1 MAVTTHSQESSA
13 HSRPDPF
20 DDLSAA
26 HDYPRTSFLDPS
38 TPGYTDTDWKAMAM
52 LPQTQNVYTHQ
63 HPSLISPSEMQQP
76 PTPRADSF
84 ANGDE
89 LHRHLLV
96 ETAMFDSSRFDIL
109 AIEEVD
115 ALKKEKTKVDARI
128 EGTRRKLALESKVRE
143 AARSL
148 HRLYSQKGRPPQG
161 RRKSLLGDRR
171 SSSSSVKSDSIG
183 QASDE
188 LAQSEKKVEELV
200 QILVGLENRRQYIE
214 SRLLRHTAAV
224 LQASHLQREADSA
237 DHLAPDSLPHIRDY
251 DQSVYNN
258 VSKGQSAIHTS
269 ELNDV
274 NTRLQFLNGQM
285 RSLISQAKKGRAG
298 SIDNSPDDIPSAYPE
313 DDEPSISINNQLEQ
327 LQDGIFALLEE
338 HKYIVQSRED
348 TFSGSKEDQNLVE
361 KRLEGVNHQ
370 LFTFL
375 SGHESIQ
382 PPPQPTGQSTQDQID
397 YLEENLSNV
406 DHLLQHNASLQDA
419 HYATSREL
427 GEAHAKA
434 DTHAE
439 KAAQHEAVM
448 LGLWG
453 IMSSKEPAAANRG
466 VDSDDEKLERTDSEP
481 FSTQAFTS
489 KVQHLF
495 ARHSDLEN
503 QTGILRRQIEQQ
515 RELAGKSDNED
526 AARASELEELKEREQ
541 EALEEIEGYRKR
553 VEQLEDQIVEL
564 ENSISEHQDEAR
576 IAGIEAQH
584 KESDHQD
591 RLEEL
596 NGSLNQAKVARETAE
611 ANLALKSEEMDDMET
626 EIIRLTTELA
636 MAKAE
641 LDGAYGSRS
650 ERAKEVTSHPEFQEL
665 EQKSKGLTAEL
676 EQLRRDKGQHE
687 SQMAEMLGL
696 HQNAESR
703 AKSLEG
709 EIVTLREFQA
719 SGARDDGRMRALEKE
734 LGEMANDYQELTR
747 ETVEMEKEREK
758 LDSVIDGLRDKLDQL
773 EVQLSDER
781 VRWLGVRSPGGT
793 PELGAGR
800 ETTSTMV
807 LRNEFKKMMR
817 ETRAEGVKL
826 LRAEQEQRR
835 QIESQ
840 LRSLRRERNGGVSP
854 RLGLN
859 SPGLRPT

>member
-1 MAVTTHSQESSA
+1 MAVTMHPQESPA
-13 HSRPDPF
+13 YSRPDPF

-38 TPGYTDTDWKAMAM
+38 TPGYTDTDWKAMAV
-52 LPQTQNVYTHQ
+52 LQQNQSAYTHQ
-63 HPSLISPSEMQQP
+63 HPSMISPSDMQQP
-76 PTPRADSF
+76 PTPRTDSF
-84 ANGDE
+84 ANGDS

-96 ETAMFDSSRFDIL
+96 ETAMFDSSRYDIL

-115 ALKKEKTKVDARI
+115 ALKKEKTKLDARI

-148 HRLYSQKGRPPQG
+148 HRLYSQEGRLSQG

-171 SSSSSVKSDSIG
+171 LSSSSVKSNSVG

-214 SRLLRHTAAV
+214 SRLLCHTAAV
-224 LQASHLQREADSA
+224 LQAAHLQREAESA
-237 DHLAPDSLPHIRDY
+237 DHLSPDSLPHIRDY
-251 DQSVYNN
+251 DQSVHSD
-258 VSKGQSAIHTS
+258 VSKGQSIIHNS
-269 ELNDV
+269 QLNDV

-285 RSLISQAKKGRAG
+285 RSLISQAKKGRSG
-298 SIDNSPDDIPSAYPE
+298 SIDTSPDDIPSAYPE
-313 DDEPSISINNQLEQ
+313 DDEPSIRINNQLEQ

-338 HKYIVQSRED
+338 HKYIAQSRED
-348 TFSGSKEDQNLVE
+348 ADQSLVE
-361 KRLEGVNHQ
+361 KRLEGVNNQ

-375 SGHESIQ
+375 SGYEGIQ
-382 PPPQPTGQSTQDQID
+382 PPPQPTGQGIQDQVS
-397 YLEENLSNV
+397 YLEENITNV
-406 DHLLQHNASLQDA
+406 DHMLQHSASLQDSHQA
-419 HYATSREL
+419 ITREL
-427 GEAHAKA
+427 DEAHTKA
-434 DTHAE
+434 NTHAE
-439 KAAQHEAVM
+439 KSAQHEAVM

-453 IMSSKEPAAANRG
+453 IMSSKESAAANRD
-466 VDSDDEKLERTDSEP
+466 VDSDDEELERTTSEP
-481 FSTQAFTS
+481 FSTEAFTS
-489 KVQHLF
+489 KVERLF
-495 ARHSDLEN
+495 FRHNDLET
-503 QTGILRRQIEQQ
+503 QTAILKRQIEQQ
-515 RELAGKSDNED
+515 RELAGKTTSED
-526 AARASELEELKEREQ
+526 AARASEIEDLKEREQ
-541 EALEEIEGYRKR
+541 EALEEVETHSKR
-553 VEQLEDQIVEL
+553 IEQLEDQIVEL
-564 ENSISEHQDEAR
+564 ENKISEHQDEAR
-576 IAGIEAQH
+576 IAAIEAQH

-611 ANLALKSEEMDDMET
+611 ANLAMKAEEMDDLEA

-650 ERAKEVTSHPEFQEL
+650 ERANQVTSHPEFQEL
-665 EQKSKGLTAEL
+665 EQKSKSMSAEL

-709 EIVTLREFQA
+709 EIITLREIQA
-719 SGARDDGRMRALEKE
+719 AGTRDDGRMRALEKE
-734 LGEMANDYQELTR
+734 LAEMATDYQELTR

-758 LDSVIDGLRDKLDQL
+758 LEGVIDSLRDKMDAL
-773 EVQLSDER
+773 EVQLSDEK

-793 PELGAGR
+793 PELGGTR

-854 RLGLN
+854 RLGMN

>member
-1 MAVTTHSQESSA
+1 MAVMMHSQESPVYA
-13 HSRPDPF
+13 RPDPL

-38 TPGYTDTDWKAMAM
+38 TPGYTDTDWKAMAV
-52 LPQTQNVYTHQ
+52 LQQNGHH
-63 HPSLISPSEMQQP
+63 HPSLISPSDMQQP
-76 PTPRADSF
+76 PTPRSDSF
-84 ANGDE
+84 ANGDA

-96 ETAMFDSSRFDIL
+96 ETAIFDSSRYDIL

-115 ALKKEKTKVDARI
+115 ALKKEKTKVDTRI

-148 HRLYSQKGRPPQG
+148 HRLYSQKGRVPQT

-171 SSSSSVKSDSIG
+171 LSSSSVKSDSIG

-188 LAQSEKKVEELV
+188 LASSEKKVEELV

-224 LQASHLQREADSA
+224 LQAAHHQREAESA
-237 DHLAPDSLPHIRDY
+237 DHLTPDSLPHIRDY
-251 DQSVYNN
+251 DQSVHSD
-258 VSKGQSAIHTS
+258 VSKGQSAIHNS
-269 ELNDV
+269 QLNDF

-285 RSLISQAKKGRAG
+285 RSLISQAKKGRSG

-313 DDEPSISINNQLEQ
+313 DDEPSVRINNQLEQ

-348 TFSGSKEDQNLVE
+348 TLHGSQEHQSEVE
-361 KRLEGVNHQ
+361 KRLEGVNNQ
-370 LFTFL
+370 LFSLL
-375 SGHESIQ
+375 SGYEEMH
-382 PPPQPTGQSTQDQID
+382 PPPQSTGQGTQDQIN
-397 YLEENLSNV
+397 YLEENMTSV
-406 DHLLQHNASLQDA
+406 DHILQHSASLQDSHQA
-419 HYATSREL
+419 MTREFD
-427 GEAHAKA
+427 EVRAKA

-439 KAAQHEAVM
+439 NAAQHEAVM

-453 IMSSKEPAAANRG
+453 IMSSKESAAANRD
-466 VDSDDEKLERTDSEP
+466 VDSDDEELERTRSEP
-481 FSTQAFTS
+481 FSAQAFTS

-515 RELAGKSDNED
+515 RDLAGKTDSED
-526 AARASELEELKEREQ
+526 AARASELQTLKEREQ
-541 EALEEIEGYRKR
+541 EALEEVEAHRKR
-553 VEQLEDQIVEL
+553 VEELEDQIVEL
-564 ENSISEHQDEAR
+564 ENTLSEHQDEAR
-576 IAGIEAQH
+576 IATIESQH

-596 NGSLNQAKVARETAE
+596 TGSLNQAKVARETAE
-611 ANLALKSEEMDDMET
+611 ANLAIKAEEMDDLEA

-650 ERAKEVTSHPEFQEL
+650 ERAREVASHPEFQEL
-665 EQKSKGLTAEL
+665 EQKSKSMSSEL
-676 EQLRRDKGQHE
+676 EQLRRDKSQHE

-709 EIVTLREFQA
+709 EIITLREIQA
-719 SGARDDGRMRALEKE
+719 SGSRDDGRMRALEKE
-734 LGEMANDYQELTR
+734 LADMATDYQELTR

-758 LDSVIDGLRDKLDQL
+758 LESTIDSLHDKMDAL

-793 PELGAGR
+793 PELGATR

-840 LRSLRRERNGGVSP
+840 LRTLRRERNGGVSP
-854 RLGLN
+854 RLGMN
-859 SPGLRPT
+859 SPGLRPN

>member
-1 MAVTTHSQESSA
+1 MAVLQQNQSA
-13 HSRPDPF
+13 Y
-20 DDLSAA
+20 A
-26 HDYPRTSFLDPS
+26 
-38 TPGYTDTDWKAMAM
+38 
-52 LPQTQNVYTHQ
+52 HQ
-63 HPSLISPSEMQQP
+63 HPSLISPSDMQQP
-76 PTPRADSF
+76 PTPRTDSF
-84 ANGDE
+84 ANGDA

-148 HRLYSQKGRPPQG
+148 HRLYLQEGRLSQG

-171 SSSSSVKSDSIG
+171 LSSSSVKSNSAG
-183 QASDE
+183 QASEE

-214 SRLLRHTAAV
+214 SRLLCHTAAV
-224 LQASHLQREADSA
+224 LQAAHLQREAEAA
-237 DHLAPDSLPHIRDY
+237 DHLSPDHLPHIRDY
-251 DQSVYNN
+251 DQSVHSD
-258 VSKGQSAIHTS
+258 VSKGQSIIHNS
-269 ELNDV
+269 QLNDV

-298 SIDNSPDDIPSAYPE
+298 SIDTSPDDIPSAYPE
-313 DDEPSISINNQLEQ
+313 DDEPSIRLNNQLEQ

-338 HKYIVQSRED
+338 HKYIAQSRED
-348 TFSGSKEDQNLVE
+348 ADQGLVE
-361 KRLEGVNHQ
+361 KRLEGVNNQ

-375 SGHESIQ
+375 SGYEGIQ
-382 PPPQPTGQSTQDQID
+382 SPPQPTGQGIQDQIS
-397 YLEENLSNV
+397 YLEENITNV
-406 DHLLQHNASLQDA
+406 DHMLQHSASLQDSHQA
-419 HYATSREL
+419 MTRDL
-427 GEAHAKA
+427 DEAHAKA
-434 DTHAE
+434 NTHAE
-439 KAAQHEAVM
+439 KSAQHEAVM

-453 IMSSKEPAAANRG
+453 IMSSKESAAANRD
-466 VDSDDEKLERTDSEP
+466 VDFDDEELERTTSEP
-481 FSTQAFTS
+481 FSTEAFTS

-495 ARHSDLEN
+495 SRHNDLES
-503 QTGILRRQIEQQ
+503 QTAILKRQIEQQ
-515 RELAGKSDNED
+515 RELAGKSTSED
-526 AARASELEELKEREQ
+526 AARASEIEELKEREQ
-541 EALEEIEGYRKR
+541 EALEEVEAHSKR
-553 VEQLEDQIVEL
+553 IEQLEDQIVEL
-564 ENSISEHQDEAR
+564 ENKISEHQDEAR
-576 IAGIEAQH
+576 IAAIEAQH

-596 NGSLNQAKVARETAE
+596 TGSLNQAKVARDTAE
-611 ANLALKSEEMDDMET
+611 ANLAIKAEEMDDLEA
-626 EIIRLTTELA
+626 EIVRLTTEVA

-650 ERAKEVTSHPEFQEL
+650 ERAKE
-665 EQKSKGLTAEL
+665 
-676 EQLRRDKGQHE
+676 

-703 AKSLEG
+703 AKALEG
-709 EIVTLREFQA
+709 EIITLREIQA
-719 SGARDDGRMRALEKE
+719 AGTRDDGRMRALEKE
-734 LGEMANDYQELTR
+734 LADMATDYQELTR

-758 LDSVIDGLRDKLDQL
+758 LEGVIDSLRDKMDAL
-773 EVQLSDER
+773 EVQLSDEK

-793 PELGAGR
+793 PELGGTR

-854 RLGLN
+854 RLGMN

>member
-1 MAVTTHSQESSA
+1 MAVMMHSQESPVYA
-13 HSRPDPF
+13 RPDPL

-38 TPGYTDTDWKAMAM
+38 TPGYTDTDWKAMAV
-52 LPQTQNVYTHQ
+52 LQQNGHH
-63 HPSLISPSEMQQP
+63 HPSLISPSDMQQP
-76 PTPRADSF
+76 PTPRSDSF
-84 ANGDE
+84 ANGDA

-96 ETAMFDSSRFDIL
+96 ETAIFDSSRYDIL

-115 ALKKEKTKVDARI
+115 ALKKEKTKVDTRI

-148 HRLYSQKGRPPQG
+148 HRLYSQKGRVPQT

-171 SSSSSVKSDSIG
+171 LSSSSVKSDSIG

-188 LAQSEKKVEELV
+188 LASSEKKVEELV

-224 LQASHLQREADSA
+224 LQAAHHQREAESA
-237 DHLAPDSLPHIRDY
+237 DHLTPDSLPHIRDY
-251 DQSVYNN
+251 DQSVHSD
-258 VSKGQSAIHTS
+258 VSKGQSAIHNS
-269 ELNDV
+269 QLNDF

-285 RSLISQAKKGRAG
+285 RSLISQAKKGRSG

-313 DDEPSISINNQLEQ
+313 DDEPSVRINNQLEQ

-338 HKYIVQSRED
+338 HKYIVQSREE
-348 TFSGSKEDQNLVE
+348 TLHGSQEHQHEVE
-361 KRLEGVNHQ
+361 KRLEGVNNQ
-370 LFTFL
+370 LFSLL
-375 SGHESIQ
+375 SGYEEMH
-382 PPPQPTGQSTQDQID
+382 PPPQSTGQSTQDQIN
-397 YLEENLSNV
+397 YLEENMTSV
-406 DHLLQHNASLQDA
+406 DHILQHSASLQDSHQA
-419 HYATSREL
+419 MTREFD
-427 GEAHAKA
+427 EVRAKA

-453 IMSSKEPAAANRG
+453 IMSSRESAAANRD
-466 VDSDDEKLERTDSEP
+466 VDSDDEELERTRSEP
-481 FSTQAFTS
+481 FSAQAFTS

-515 RELAGKSDNED
+515 RDLAGKTDSED
-526 AARASELEELKEREQ
+526 AARASELQTLKEREQ
-541 EALEEIEGYRKR
+541 EALEEVEAHRKR
-553 VEQLEDQIVEL
+553 VEELEDQIVEL
-564 ENSISEHQDEAR
+564 ENTLSEHQDEAR
-576 IAGIEAQH
+576 IATIESQH

-596 NGSLNQAKVARETAE
+596 TGSLNQAKVARETAE
-611 ANLALKSEEMDDMET
+611 ANLAIKAEEMDDLEA

-650 ERAKEVTSHPEFQEL
+650 ERAREVASHPEFQEL
-665 EQKSKGLTAEL
+665 EQKSKSMSSEL
-676 EQLRRDKGQHE
+676 EQLRRDKSQHE

-709 EIVTLREFQA
+709 EIITLREIQA
-719 SGARDDGRMRALEKE
+719 SGSRDDGRMRALEKE
-734 LGEMANDYQELTR
+734 LADMATDYQELTR

-758 LDSVIDGLRDKLDQL
+758 LESTIDSLHDKMVAL

-793 PELGAGR
+793 PELGAAR

-840 LRSLRRERNGGVSP
+840 LRTLRRERNGGVSP
-854 RLGLN
+854 RLGMN
-859 SPGLRPT
+859 SPGLRPN

>member
-1 MAVTTHSQESSA
+1 MAVMMHSQESPVYA
-13 HSRPDPF
+13 RPDPL

-38 TPGYTDTDWKAMAM
+38 TPGYTDTDWKAMAV
-52 LPQTQNVYTHQ
+52 LQQNGHH
-63 HPSLISPSEMQQP
+63 HPSLISPSDMQQP
-76 PTPRADSF
+76 PTPRSDSF
-84 ANGDE
+84 ANGDA

-96 ETAMFDSSRFDIL
+96 ETAIFDSSRYDIL

-115 ALKKEKTKVDARI
+115 ALKKEKTKVDTRI

-148 HRLYSQKGRPPQG
+148 HRLYSQKGRVPQT

-171 SSSSSVKSDSIG
+171 LSSSSVKSDSIG

-188 LAQSEKKVEELV
+188 LASSEKKVEELV

-224 LQASHLQREADSA
+224 LQAAHHQREAESA
-237 DHLAPDSLPHIRDY
+237 DHLTPDSLPHIRDY
-251 DQSVYNN
+251 DQSVHSD
-258 VSKGQSAIHTS
+258 VSKGQSAIHNS
-269 ELNDV
+269 QLNDF

-285 RSLISQAKKGRAG
+285 RSLISQAKKGRSG

-313 DDEPSISINNQLEQ
+313 DDEPSVRINNQLEQ

-348 TFSGSKEDQNLVE
+348 TLHGSQEHQSEVE
-361 KRLEGVNHQ
+361 KRLEGVNNQ
-370 LFTFL
+370 LFSLL
-375 SGHESIQ
+375 SGYEEMH
-382 PPPQPTGQSTQDQID
+382 PPPQSTGQGTQDQIN
-397 YLEENLSNV
+397 YLEENMTSV
-406 DHLLQHNASLQDA
+406 DHILQHSASLQDSHQA
-419 HYATSREL
+419 MTREFD
-427 GEAHAKA
+427 EVRAKA
-434 DTHAE
+434 DAHAE
-439 KAAQHEAVM
+439 NAAQHEAVM

-453 IMSSKEPAAANRG
+453 IMSSKESAAANRD
-466 VDSDDEKLERTDSEP
+466 VDSDDEELERTRSEP
-481 FSTQAFTS
+481 FSAQAFTS

-515 RELAGKSDNED
+515 RDLAGKTDSED
-526 AARASELEELKEREQ
+526 AARASELQTLKEREQ
-541 EALEEIEGYRKR
+541 EALEEVEAHRKR
-553 VEQLEDQIVEL
+553 VEELEDQIVEL
-564 ENSISEHQDEAR
+564 ENTLSEHQDEAR
-576 IAGIEAQH
+576 IATIESQH

-596 NGSLNQAKVARETAE
+596 TGSLNQAKVARETAE
-611 ANLALKSEEMDDMET
+611 ANLAIKAEEMDDLEA

-650 ERAKEVTSHPEFQEL
+650 ERAREVASHPEFQEL
-665 EQKSKGLTAEL
+665 EQKSKSMSSEL
-676 EQLRRDKGQHE
+676 EQLRRDKSQHE

-709 EIVTLREFQA
+709 EIITLREIQA
-719 SGARDDGRMRALEKE
+719 SGSRDDGRMRALEKE
-734 LGEMANDYQELTR
+734 LADMATDYQELTR

-758 LDSVIDGLRDKLDQL
+758 LESTIDSLHDKMDAL

-793 PELGAGR
+793 PELGATR

-840 LRSLRRERNGGVSP
+840 LRTLRRERNGGVSP
-854 RLGLN
+854 RLGMN
-859 SPGLRPT
+859 SPGLRPN

>member
-1 MAVTTHSQESSA
+1 MAVTMHPQESPVYT
-13 HSRPDPF
+13 RPDPF

-38 TPGYTDTDWKAMAM
+38 TPGYTDTDWKAMAV
-52 LPQTQNVYTHQ
+52 LQQNQSAYAHQ
-63 HPSLISPSEMQQP
+63 HPSLISPSDMQQP

-84 ANGDE
+84 ANGDS

-96 ETAMFDSSRFDIL
+96 ETAMFDSSRYDIL

-148 HRLYSQKGRPPQG
+148 HRLYTQEGRLSQG

-171 SSSSSVKSDSIG
+171 LSSSSVKSNSVG

-224 LQASHLQREADSA
+224 LQAAHLQREAESA
-237 DHLAPDSLPHIRDY
+237 DHLTPDSLPHIRDY
-251 DQSVYNN
+251 DQSVHTDI
-258 VSKGQSAIHTS
+258 SKGQSAIHNS
-269 ELNDV
+269 QLNDV

-298 SIDNSPDDIPSAYPE
+298 SIDTSPDDIPSAYPE
-313 DDEPSISINNQLEQ
+313 DDEPSIRINNQLEQ

-338 HKYIVQSRED
+338 HKYIAQSRED
-348 TFSGSKEDQNLVE
+348 GSKEDQSLVE
-361 KRLEGVNHQ
+361 KRLEGVNNQ

-375 SGHESIQ
+375 SGYEGIQ
-382 PPPQPTGQSTQDQID
+382 PPPQSTGQGPQAQIS
-397 YLEENLSNV
+397 YLEDNLTNV
-406 DHLLQHNASLQDA
+406 DQMLQHSASLQDSHQA
-419 HYATSREL
+419 ITREL
-427 GEAHAKA
+427 DEAHAKA
-434 DTHAE
+434 NTHAE
-439 KAAQHEAVM
+439 KSAQHEAVM

-453 IMSSKEPAAANRG
+453 IMSSKESAAANRD
-466 VDSDDEKLERTDSEP
+466 VDSDDGELERTTSEP
-481 FSTQAFTS
+481 FSTEAFTS

-495 ARHSDLEN
+495 SRHNDLET
-503 QTGILRRQIEQQ
+503 QTGILKRQIEQQ
-515 RELAGKSDNED
+515 RELAGKSTSED
-526 AARASELEELKEREQ
+526 AARASELEDLKEREQ
-541 EALEEIEGYRKR
+541 EALEEVEAQSKR

-564 ENSISEHQDEAR
+564 ENKISEHQDEAR
-576 IAGIEAQH
+576 IAAIEAQH

-596 NGSLNQAKVARETAE
+596 NGSLNQAKVAKDTAE
-611 ANLALKSEEMDDMET
+611 ANLAMKAEEMDDLEA

-665 EQKSKGLTAEL
+665 EQKSKSMSAEL
-676 EQLRRDKGQHE
+676 EQLRRDKDQHE

-696 HQNAESR
+696 HQNAESK

-709 EIVTLREFQA
+709 EIITLREIQA
-719 SGARDDGRMRALEKE
+719 SGTRDDGRMRVLEKE
-734 LGEMANDYQELTR
+734 LAEMATDYQELTR

-758 LDSVIDGLRDKLDQL
+758 LEGVIDSLRDKMDAL

-793 PELGAGR
+793 PELGAVK

-854 RLGLN
+854 RLGMN

>member
-1 MAVTTHSQESSA
+1 MAVMMHSQESPVYA
-13 HSRPDPF
+13 RPDPL

-38 TPGYTDTDWKAMAM
+38 TPGYTDTDWKAMAV
-52 LPQTQNVYTHQ
+52 LQQNGHH
-63 HPSLISPSEMQQP
+63 HPSLISPSDMQQP
-76 PTPRADSF
+76 PTPRSDSF
-84 ANGDE
+84 ANGDA

-96 ETAMFDSSRFDIL
+96 ETAIFDSSRYDIL

-115 ALKKEKTKVDARI
+115 ALKKEKTKVDTRI

-148 HRLYSQKGRPPQG
+148 HRLYSQKGRVPQT

-171 SSSSSVKSDSIG
+171 LSSSSVKSDSIG

-188 LAQSEKKVEELV
+188 LASSEKKVEELV

-224 LQASHLQREADSA
+224 LQAAHHQREAESA
-237 DHLAPDSLPHIRDY
+237 DHLTPDSLPHIRDY
-251 DQSVYNN
+251 DQSVHSD
-258 VSKGQSAIHTS
+258 VSKGQSAIHNS
-269 ELNDV
+269 QLNDF

-285 RSLISQAKKGRAG
+285 RSLISQAKKGRSG

-313 DDEPSISINNQLEQ
+313 DDEPSVRINNQLEQ

-348 TFSGSKEDQNLVE
+348 TLHGSQEHQSEVE
-361 KRLEGVNHQ
+361 KRLEGVNNQ
-370 LFTFL
+370 LFSLL
-375 SGHESIQ
+375 SGYEEMH
-382 PPPQPTGQSTQDQID
+382 PPPQSTGQGTQDQIN
-397 YLEENLSNV
+397 YLEENMTSV
-406 DHLLQHNASLQDA
+406 DHILQHSASLQDSHQA
-419 HYATSREL
+419 MTREFD
-427 GEAHAKA
+427 EVRAKA

-439 KAAQHEAVM
+439 NAAQHEAVM

-453 IMSSKEPAAANRG
+453 IMSSKESAAANRD
-466 VDSDDEKLERTDSEP
+466 VDSDDEELERTRSEP
-481 FSTQAFTS
+481 FSAQAFTS

-515 RELAGKSDNED
+515 RDLAGKTDSED
-526 AARASELEELKEREQ
+526 AARASELQTLKEREQ
-541 EALEEIEGYRKR
+541 EALEEVEAHRKR
-553 VEQLEDQIVEL
+553 VEELEDQIVEL
-564 ENSISEHQDEAR
+564 ENTLSEHQDEAR
-576 IAGIEAQH
+576 IATIESQH

-596 NGSLNQAKVARETAE
+596 TGSLNQAKVARETAE
-611 ANLALKSEEMDDMET
+611 ANLAIKAEEMDDLEA

-650 ERAKEVTSHPEFQEL
+650 ERAREVASHPEFQEL
-665 EQKSKGLTAEL
+665 EQKSKSMSSEL
-676 EQLRRDKGQHE
+676 EQLRRDKSQHE

-709 EIVTLREFQA
+709 EIITLREIQA
-719 SGARDDGRMRALEKE
+719 SGSRDDGRMRALEKE
-734 LGEMANDYQELTR
+734 LADMATDYQELTR

-758 LDSVIDGLRDKLDQL
+758 LESTIDSLHDKMDAL
-773 EVQLSDER
+773 EVQLGDER

-793 PELGAGR
+793 PELGATR

-840 LRSLRRERNGGVSP
+840 LRTLRRERNGGVSP
-854 RLGLN
+854 RLGMN
-859 SPGLRPT
+859 SPGLRPN

>member
-1 MAVTTHSQESSA
+1 MHPQESPA
-13 HSRPDPF
+13 YSRPDPF
-20 DDLSAA
+20 NDLSAA

-38 TPGYTDTDWKAMAM
+38 TPGYTDTDWKAMAV
-52 LPQTQNVYTHQ
+52 LQQNQNAYAHQ
-63 HPSLISPSEMQQP
+63 HPSMISPSDMQQP
-76 PTPRADSF
+76 PTPRTDSF
-84 ANGDE
+84 ANGDS

-115 ALKKEKTKVDARI
+115 ALKKEKTKLDARI

-148 HRLYSQKGRPPQG
+148 HRLYSQEGRLSQG

-171 SSSSSVKSDSIG
+171 LSSSSVKSNSVG

-214 SRLLRHTAAV
+214 SRLLCHTAAV
-224 LQASHLQREADSA
+224 LQAAHLQREAESA
-237 DHLAPDSLPHIRDY
+237 DHLSPDSLPHIRDY
-251 DQSVYNN
+251 DQSVHSD
-258 VSKGQSAIHTS
+258 VSKGQSIIHNS
-269 ELNDV
+269 QLNDV

-285 RSLISQAKKGRAG
+285 RSLISQAKKGRSG
-298 SIDNSPDDIPSAYPE
+298 SIDTSPDDIPSAYPE
-313 DDEPSISINNQLEQ
+313 DDEPSIRINSQLEQ

-338 HKYIVQSRED
+338 HKYVAQSRED
-348 TFSGSKEDQNLVE
+348 ADHSLVE
-361 KRLEGVNHQ
+361 KRLEGVNNQ

-375 SGHESIQ
+375 SGYEGIQ
-382 PPPQPTGQSTQDQID
+382 PPPQPTDQGTQDQIS
-397 YLEENLSNV
+397 YLEENITNV
-406 DHLLQHNASLQDA
+406 DHMLQHSASLQDSHQA
-419 HYATSREL
+419 MTREL
-427 GEAHAKA
+427 DEAQAKA
-434 DTHAE
+434 NTHAE
-439 KAAQHEAVM
+439 KSAQHEAVM

-453 IMSSKEPAAANRG
+453 IMSSKESAAANRD
-466 VDSDDEKLERTDSEP
+466 VDSDDEELERTTSEP
-481 FSTQAFTS
+481 FSTEAFTS
-489 KVQHLF
+489 KVERLF
-495 ARHSDLEN
+495 SHHHDLET
-503 QTGILRRQIEQQ
+503 QTAILKRQIEQQ
-515 RELAGKSDNED
+515 RELAGKSTSED
-526 AARASELEELKEREQ
+526 AARASEIEDLKEREQ
-541 EALEEIEGYRKR
+541 EALEEVEAHSKR
-553 VEQLEDQIVEL
+553 IEQLEDQIVEL
-564 ENSISEHQDEAR
+564 ENKISEHQDEAR
-576 IAGIEAQH
+576 IAAIEAQH

-611 ANLALKSEEMDDMET
+611 ANLAMKAEEMDDLEA

-650 ERAKEVTSHPEFQEL
+650 ERANQVTSHPEFQEL
-665 EQKSKGLTAEL
+665 EQKSKSMSAEL

-709 EIVTLREFQA
+709 EIITLREIQA
-719 SGARDDGRMRALEKE
+719 AGTRDDGRMRALEKE
-734 LGEMANDYQELTR
+734 LAEMSTDYQELTR

-758 LDSVIDGLRDKLDQL
+758 LEGVIDSLRDKMDAL
-773 EVQLSDER
+773 EVQLSDEK

-793 PELGAGR
+793 PDLGGTR

-854 RLGLN
+854 RLGMN

>member
-1 MAVTTHSQESSA
+1 MAVMMHSQESPVYA
-13 HSRPDPF
+13 RPDPL

-38 TPGYTDTDWKAMAM
+38 TPGYTDTDWKAMAV
-52 LPQTQNVYTHQ
+52 LQQNGHH
-63 HPSLISPSEMQQP
+63 HPSLISPSDMQQP
-76 PTPRADSF
+76 PTPRSDSF
-84 ANGDE
+84 ANGDA

-96 ETAMFDSSRFDIL
+96 ETAIFDSSRYDIL

-115 ALKKEKTKVDARI
+115 ALKKEKTKVDTRI

-148 HRLYSQKGRPPQG
+148 HRLYSQKGRVPQT

-171 SSSSSVKSDSIG
+171 LSSSSVKSDSIG

-188 LAQSEKKVEELV
+188 LASSEKKVEELV

-224 LQASHLQREADSA
+224 LQAAHHQREAESA
-237 DHLAPDSLPHIRDY
+237 DHLTPDSLPHIRDY
-251 DQSVYNN
+251 DQSVHSD
-258 VSKGQSAIHTS
+258 VSKGQSAIYNS
-269 ELNDV
+269 QLNDF

-285 RSLISQAKKGRAG
+285 RSLISQAKKGRSG

-313 DDEPSISINNQLEQ
+313 DDEPSVRINNQLEQ

-348 TFSGSKEDQNLVE
+348 TLHGSQEHQSEVE
-361 KRLEGVNHQ
+361 KRLEGVNNQ
-370 LFTFL
+370 LFSLL
-375 SGHESIQ
+375 SGYEEMH
-382 PPPQPTGQSTQDQID
+382 PPPQSTGQGTQDQIN
-397 YLEENLSNV
+397 YLEENMTSV
-406 DHLLQHNASLQDA
+406 DHILQHSASLQDSHQA
-419 HYATSREL
+419 MTREFD
-427 GEAHAKA
+427 EVRAKA

-439 KAAQHEAVM
+439 NAAQHEAVM

-453 IMSSKEPAAANRG
+453 IMSSKESAAANRD
-466 VDSDDEKLERTDSEP
+466 VDSDDEELERTRSEP
-481 FSTQAFTS
+481 FSAQALTS

-515 RELAGKSDNED
+515 RDLAGKTDSED
-526 AARASELEELKEREQ
+526 AARASELQTLKEREQ
-541 EALEEIEGYRKR
+541 EALEEVEAHRKR
-553 VEQLEDQIVEL
+553 VEELEDQIVEL
-564 ENSISEHQDEAR
+564 ENTLSEHQDEAR
-576 IAGIEAQH
+576 IATIESQH

-596 NGSLNQAKVARETAE
+596 TGSLNQAKVARETAE
-611 ANLALKSEEMDDMET
+611 ANLAIKAEEMDDLEA

-650 ERAKEVTSHPEFQEL
+650 ERAREVASHPEFQEL
-665 EQKSKGLTAEL
+665 EQKSKSMSSEL
-676 EQLRRDKGQHE
+676 EQLRRDKSQHE

-709 EIVTLREFQA
+709 EIITLREIQA
-719 SGARDDGRMRALEKE
+719 SGSRDDGRMRALEKE
-734 LGEMANDYQELTR
+734 LADMATDYQELTR

-758 LDSVIDGLRDKLDQL
+758 LESTIDSLHDKMDAL

-793 PELGAGR
+793 PELGATR

-840 LRSLRRERNGGVSP
+840 LRTLRRERNGGVSP
-854 RLGLN
+854 RLGMN
-859 SPGLRPT
+859 SPGLRPN